1 MCTLKNKICS
11 EYINIINKYKT
22 VNYIPIPQDN
32 DWPIWVMWRQG
43 ENNMPEIVKICYA
56 SILRNACGHQV
67 NLITQSNYKDY
78 ISNPPSLQQILECI
92 RSGELT
98 VTALSDIVHCYLL
111 YNFGGVWI
119 DVTILLADE
128 IDNIITNNIFA
139 SCRRLPIRRNIA
151 KLLCLRHTGLPL
163 NHTEPQ
169 A

>member
-1 MCTLKNKICS
+1 
-11 EYINIINKYKT
+11 
-22 VNYIPIPQDN
+22 
-32 DWPIWVMWRQG
+32 
-43 ENNMPEIVKICYA
+43 MPEIVKICYA

-78 ISNPPSLQQILECI
+78 ISNPPRLQQILECI

-163 NHTEPQ
+163 NHTERSIWTDADRSDVLRMRPRNVHDSPFGRQ
-169 A
+169 LGFHKQ